1 MNFHQAVKDKDYN
14 IDVFKIPELTG
25 ESPLLWIGKVVIKYH
40 NIGESF
46 NISDDTITSFLK
58 KVEAVYHPNNPYH
71 NNFHAADVTW
81 NLHHLLCKSGLDSI
95 LTKLELFACIF
106 SAIIHD
112 CDHPGCNNNFLI
124 ATNHPLAIT
133 HNDISPLENHHCSTG
148 FKIAR
153 ESNIFKDM
161 SSTDYKTFRN
171 LVINFVLGTD
181 FGKSNEIVKR
191 IKEATEEGGWST
203 KKAECRKDLG
213 LLCLKC
219 ADVGHVTKSVELH
232 KIWTMRI
239 TEEFF
244 NQGDKE
250 RELNIPVS
258 AGMDRNTVDL
268 SSSQCF
274 FIGNIVLP
282 MVELFVNV
290 LPNCNDRVIQGKR
303 NMDFWKEGNI

>member
-1 MNFHQAVKDKDYN
+1 M
-14 IDVFKIPELTG
+14 
-25 ESPLLWIGKVVIKYH
+25 
-40 NIGESF
+40 
-46 NISDDTITSFLK
+46 
-58 KVEAVYHPNNPYH
+58 
-71 NNFHAADVTW
+71 
-81 NLHHLLCKSGLDSI
+81 
-95 LTKLELFACIF
+95 
-106 SAIIHD
+106 
-112 CDHPGCNNNFLI
+112 
-124 ATNHPLAIT
+124 
-133 HNDISPLENHHCSTG
+133 
-148 FKIAR
+148 
-153 ESNIFKDM
+153 
-161 SSTDYKTFRN
+161 
-171 LVINFVLGTD
+171 
-181 FGKSNEIVKR
+181 
-191 IKEATEEGGWST
+191 
-203 KKAECRKDLG
+203 
-213 LLCLKC
+213 CLKC